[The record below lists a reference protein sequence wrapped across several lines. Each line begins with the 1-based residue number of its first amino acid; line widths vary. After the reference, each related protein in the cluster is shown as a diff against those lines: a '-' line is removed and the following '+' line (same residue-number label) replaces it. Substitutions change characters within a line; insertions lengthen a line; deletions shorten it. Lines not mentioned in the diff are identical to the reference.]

1 MDERA
6 EFRSKITLSR
16 DEALDLVA
24 RVEDVQIH
32 AEAIGEVSIAFAMDG
47 VRKFVLGRLMG
58 DPGGLDD

>member
-6 EFRSKITLSR
+6 EFLSEITLSR

-24 RVEDVQIH
+24 RCEEVLIH

-58 DPGGLDD
+58 ESGGLDD